1 MQIFIRRKY
10 LEQLLH
16 RSTRRIAIFQPGNHG
31 LIDAKIVGH
40 PGLGPAQF
48 TAQTFDFC
56 GIYFGHVL
64 HHMRNAFETSSEIPL
79 CSAATIYLVC
89 YAKRIM
95 FTSSKQWST
104 DMASPALRHTPTDV
118 LERAYREA
126 IELADG
132 QGFALD
138 EALEK
143 SFAGDFL
150 DEVKLYILREYG
162 RRT

>member
-1 MQIFIRRKY
+1 M
-10 LEQLLH
+10 
-16 RSTRRIAIFQPGNHG
+16 TP
-31 LIDAKIVGH
+31 V
-40 PGLGPAQF
+40 
-48 TAQTFDFC
+48 
-56 GIYFGHVL
+56 
-64 HHMRNAFETSSEIPL
+64 
-79 CSAATIYLVC
+79 SAL
-89 YAKRIM
+89 
-95 FTSSKQWST
+95 
-104 DMASPALRHTPTDV
+104 MASADSPTLRHTPNDV